1 MARRAG
7 PSESRGPMSAAAL
20 RPITQTLAD
29 LAIGDPASAGNLWV
43 FPLLAKHD
51 REPAYLTLD
60 QALAKGF
67 VRVTEVSEAGS
78 VPTLLVKNAGPQPVL
93 ILDGE
98 ELVGAKQNRIVNL
111 TILVPA
117 ATTLTIPVSC
127 VEAGRWAARSR
138 AFAPAGRA
146 HYASGRAM
154 KLKQVSV
161 SLREDGA
168 RLADQGAVW
177 HDISLKA
184 ARMDAPSATSAAS
197 AMYDRLRAKLDEF
210 EERLRPVLGQVGAV
224 FGVNGRVAGLDVFDC
239 SATWR
244 ASMRK
249 LVQSY
254 GLDALDVAASPHGDG
269 RPDVG
274 RFIEAVTESSGETYA
289 ALGLGTDVRFES
301 GALRGAA
308 LVVDER
314 VVHLVAFPVAG
325 HAESGWPR
333 RRHDPSVL

>member
-1 MARRAG
+1 
-7 PSESRGPMSAAAL
+7 MSARTL
-20 RPITQTLAD
+20 RPITQALAD
-29 LAIGDPASAGNLWV
+29 LTISDPASAGNLSV
-43 FPLLAKHD
+43 YPLLARHD
-51 REPAYLTLD
+51 HEPAYLTLD

-127 VEAGRWAARSR
+127 VEAGRWAARSH

-154 KLKQVSV
+154 KLRQVTA
-161 SLREDGA
+161 SLREKGA
-168 RLADQGAVW
+168 RFADQAAVW
-177 HDISLKA
+177 HDISAKA
-184 ARMDAPSATSAAS
+184 ARMEASSETSAAA
-197 AMYDRLRAKLDEF
+197 AMSERRRGELEALEDRLQAL
-210 EERLRPVLGQVGAV
+210 PGQVGAI
-224 FGVNGRVAGLDVFDC
+224 FAIDGVVAGLDLFDC
-239 SATWR
+239 AATWR
-244 ASMRK
+244 RSMRK

-254 GLDALDVAASPHGDG
+254 GLDALDLAGSTRGDG
-269 RPDVG
+269 LPDVR
-274 RFIEAVTESSGETYA
+274 RFLEAVTDSSADAYA

-301 GALRGAA
+301 RALRGAA
-308 LVVDER
+308 LVVDDR
-314 VVHLVAFPVAG
+314 VVHLLAFPAAG

-333 RRHDPSVL
+333 RSRRPSAF